1 MSSFRQLMMRSKGG
15 GSPIPAQYEVVDYIQ
30 SSGTQYIDTGLYPNQ
45 DYGAVVSFK
54 YIAQGFVFGAELN
67 WANKSFDLIPSPDGV
82 TYVYDGS
89 TSFRYYG
96 TMNTTSLYT
105 CDLKGRV
112 GKLYKDE
119 ALIYEY
125 TDPFTRSFTSSYKLV
140 LFALNR
146 GGSIRENGKIKM
158 YACDIYEND
167 VVLRSFVPVFD
178 TINQVYGLYDVVGQQ
193 FYGNLGSG
201 NFTGGND

>member
-54 YIAQGFVFGAELN
+54 YIAQGFVFGAEGS
-67 WANKSFDLIPSPDGV
+67 WANDSFDLIPSSDGV
-82 TYVYDGS
+82 TYVYDNS

-119 ALIYEY
+119 ALIYEH
-125 TDPFTRSFTSSYKLV
+125 TDSVKTFTSPFNLV

-146 GGSIRENGKIKM
+146 AGYKQEYGKIKM

-167 VVLRSFVPVFD
+167 VILRSFVPVFD

-193 FYGNLGSG
+193 FYGNSGSG
-201 NFTGGND
+201 YFTGGND

>member
-30 SSGTQYIDTGLYPNQ
+30 SSGSQYIDTGLYPNQ

-67 WANKSFDLIPSPDGV
+67 WSNQSFDLIPSYDGV
-82 TYVYDGS
+82 TYVYYNS

-105 CDLKGRV
+105 CDVKKGA

-119 ALIYEY
+119 VLVYEHNEA
-125 TDPFTRSFTSSYKLV
+125 TRIFTSSYKLV

-146 GGSIRENGKIKM
+146 GGSIREYGKIKM

-193 FYGNLGSG
+193 FYGNSGSG